1 MEVVDNLMMI
11 GIVVGSVVA
20 GIILVA
26 LLTVLIY
33 KTKFNKDNSGTAVS
47 YTKEP

>member
-1 MEVVDNLMMI
+1 MEVVDNLRMI
-11 GIVVGSVVA
+11 GIVVVSVA

-33 KTKFNKDNSGTAVS
+33 KTKFNKDNSDTAVS

>member
-1 MEVVDNLMMI
+1 MEVVDNLRMI
-11 GIVVGSVVA
+11 GIVVGSVA